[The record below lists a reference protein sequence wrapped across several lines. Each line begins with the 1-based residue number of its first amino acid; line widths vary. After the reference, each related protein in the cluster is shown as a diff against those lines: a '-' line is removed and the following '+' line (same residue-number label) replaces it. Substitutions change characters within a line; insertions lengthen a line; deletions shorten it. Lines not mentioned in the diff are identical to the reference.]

1 MAIAQT
7 IADFLVDA
15 CVDYHVYPHQYAESA
30 IDSARL
36 TKLKPETVAK
46 AVVIAT
52 KKHRKRTYCLVVVPA
67 DREVDLHN
75 IRDIAYQ
82 DVELATESEL
92 AVLFPDCEVGAIPAL
107 GEAYG
112 LPTFIDK
119 TILASGQE
127 IFFEAGDH
135 QELIKIDAAQLATLM
150 PYAEL
155 VSVSKK
161 PTIQ

>member
-7 IADFLVDA
+7 IADFLVNA

-52 KKHRKRTYCLVVVPA
+52 KSHHKRTYCLVVIPA
-67 DREVDLHN
+67 DRAVNLHDFREV
-75 IRDIAYQ
+75 AFQ
-82 DVELATESEL
+82 DVELASESEL
-92 AVLFPDCEVGAIPAL
+92 AVLFPDCEVGAVPAL

-112 LPTFIDK
+112 LPTFIDE
-119 TILASGQE
+119 TIISRGEE

-135 QELIKIDAAQLATLM
+135 QELIRIDAEQLERLM